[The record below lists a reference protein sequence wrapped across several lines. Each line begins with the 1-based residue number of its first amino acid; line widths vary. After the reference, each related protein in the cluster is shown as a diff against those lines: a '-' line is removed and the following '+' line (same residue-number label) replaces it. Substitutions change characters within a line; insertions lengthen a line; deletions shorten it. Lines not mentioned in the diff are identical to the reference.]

1 MPSLTHLCVDKER
14 DIDLR
19 TTSLQREL
27 HADHEQQMKLKNEIQ
42 QLNLQLQ
49 EAKNGLMAASRLS
62 DQLELNQLTIDRL
75 NSDSKWQFLNLENY

>member
-1 MPSLTHLCVDKER
+1 M
-14 DIDLR
+14 R

-27 HADHEQQMKLKNEIQ
+27 HADHKQQMKLKNEIQ

>member
-1 MPSLTHLCVDKER
+1 M
-14 DIDLR
+14 R
-19 TTSLQREL
+19 TTTLQREIQ
-27 HADHEQQMKLKNEIQ
+27 ADHQQHEKLKSEIQ

-75 NSDSKWQFLNLENY
+75 NNDSKCLSSFKDTKKQFFD